1 MSQISKRF
9 ISKPVQKRLEVLLGE
24 SFQCFHSVEEHME
37 FMDSLLTA
45 TEKIML
51 SKRLAIA
58 YLLSKGYAYRDINQ
72 ILKVSNP
79 TIRSVDLLLQYKGN
93 GLRRA
98 IQKVQK
104 IQTWK
109 KFFDEIATA
118 ALTIYGYGKGSD
130 WKSTKTFEIKQQR
143 KTLNPLT

>member
-1 MSQISKRF
+1 MSQVSKRF
-9 ISKPVQKRLEVLLGE
+9 VSKPIQERLEILLGE
-24 SFQCFHSVEEHME
+24 SFQCFHTAKEHLE
-37 FMDSLLTA
+37 FMNSLLTS
-45 TEKIML
+45 TEKVML

-58 YLLSKGYAYRDINQ
+58 YLLSKGHTYRDINQ

-79 TIRSVDLLLQYKGN
+79 TIRSVELLLRYKGN
-93 GLRRA
+93 GLKSA

-118 ALTIYGYGKGSD
+118 TLSLYGYGKGND
-130 WKSTKTFEIKQQR
+130 WKSTKAFEIRQQR
-143 KTLNPLT
+143 KTLSPLA